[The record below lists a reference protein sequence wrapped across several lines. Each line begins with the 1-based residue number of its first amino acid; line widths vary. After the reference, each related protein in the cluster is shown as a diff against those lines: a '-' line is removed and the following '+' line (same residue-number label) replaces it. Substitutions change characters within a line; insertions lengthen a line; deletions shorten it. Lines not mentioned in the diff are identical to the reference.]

1 LRNIGFYF
9 HKKNYIYIL
18 KFSLLFIYNNYTM
31 NLLIRFIIFFIISIT
46 SLNAETVAVKC
57 HIDEEHSYSFLFNF
71 NDKKA
76 TWLDQNNQDM
86 IITIFPDVEKGGKLL
101 IMGGV
106 GKNNEKHTFII
117 DVVKAVVNVSTN
129 LGFHKSGKC
138 GNKSIIEPKDPYA
151 D

>member
-1 LRNIGFYF
+1 MWFL
-9 HKKNYIYIL
+9 
-18 KFSLLFIYNNYTM
+18 
-31 NLLIRFIIFFIISIT
+31 FFIISIT

-101 IMGGV
+101 
-106 GKNNEKHTFII
+106 KNRLEKNEYSLDPLYEMRIGMKRL
-117 DVVKAVVNVSTN
+117 VVKDSQQSIVKNIFMGSDNIVSPKV
-129 LGFHKSGKC
+129 HK
-138 GNKSIIEPKDPYA
+138 NA
-151 D
+151 